1 MNKESTRL
9 SYLLQRFN
17 ARTASQ
23 AELAELAGLLNNPEA
38 EKTLQQYW
46 ERVPEQ
52 DQFFGEATSQQLLS
66 TILEQRHKPASI
78 RPLRR
83 RVTWLAAAAIL
94 FLLIVGAWLYR
105 PTSAERQDL
114 PKVLATTSS
123 VIVPGSNKAVL
134 VLGDGTKILLDSAR
148 NGHLAAEGDATVT
161 KTDGQVSYLNQQQ
174 AAAGQA
180 LSYNTLFTP
189 KGGQYQVVLSDGTK
203 VWMNAASSLR
213 YPATFSGKDRVVT
226 LTGEAYFEVAKD
238 LSKPFKVVLNGMEV
252 QVLGTHFNVMAYQ
265 NEAAI
270 KTTLLEGA
278 VNINGINSV
287 MKHKGF
293 ELTLFFQGSQGND
306 LFNLNKASTLDMG
319 WGLNQPEEVYTDH
332 WTADKTNAK
341 YPKPS
346 NKINANFST
355 RFVEDGSYLKLKNI
369 QLAYSLPVNNW
380 KISYLKSAQLYVS
393 AQNLIVIT
401 KYSGYDPEVNAYGS
415 ANSLVQGVDY
425 TVYPNSKSITFG
437 FRCGF

>member
-23 AELAELAGLLNNPEA
+23 DELAELAGLLNNPEA

-148 NGHLAAEGDATVT
+148 NGHLAAEGNATVT

-278 VNINGINSV
+278 VNINSDKQVVRLAPGQQAQRSAGGLVRVVQDIDMEETMAWKNGYFQFNHDGLDVV
-287 MKHKGF
+287 MQQIERWYDVQVSF
-293 ELTLFFQGSQGND
+293 EG
-306 LFNLNKASTLDMG
+306 KM
-319 WGLNQPEEVYTDH
+319 PER
-332 WTADKTNAK
+332 K
-341 YPKPS
+341 
-346 NKINANFST
+346 F
-355 RFVEDGSYLKLKNI
+355 GG
-369 QLAYSLPVNNW
+369 
-380 KISYLKSAQLYVS
+380 KISRSSNISDVLKVLELSKVAFRIEGKKI
-393 AQNLIVIT
+393 IVT
-401 KYSGYDPEVNAYGS
+401 N
-415 ANSLVQGVDY
+415 
-425 TVYPNSKSITFG
+425 
-437 FRCGF
+437 R